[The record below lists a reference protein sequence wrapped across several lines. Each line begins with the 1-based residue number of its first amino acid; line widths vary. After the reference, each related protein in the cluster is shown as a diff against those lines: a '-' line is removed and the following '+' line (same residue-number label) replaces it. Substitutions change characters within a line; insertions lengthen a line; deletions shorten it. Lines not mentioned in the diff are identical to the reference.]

1 MLRDDD
7 NSNEFYRL
15 CRMLLFGF
23 SWTEMTFIIAY
34 FFRFVCLFVR
44 FLFGGEIK

>member
-15 CRMLLFGF
+15 RWMPLVFELLNAIG
-23 SWTEMTFIIAY
+23 I
-34 FFRFVCLFVR
+34 
-44 FLFGGEIK
+44 